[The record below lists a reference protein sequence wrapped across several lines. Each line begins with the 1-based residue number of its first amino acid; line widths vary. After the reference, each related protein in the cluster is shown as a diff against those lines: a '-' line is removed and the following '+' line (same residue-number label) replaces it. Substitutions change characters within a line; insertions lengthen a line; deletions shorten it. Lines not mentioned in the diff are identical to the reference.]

1 MTCDALVEPRGR
13 LSSLL
18 SLIRSFFSLVQLNSD
33 TVRNADGTRNAAG
46 VLDRE
51 VAFVGR
57 RPTATRRELNCSS
70 VLSVR
75 DDDVRHVA
83 LHLKHEGLLDRILAI
98 RANVV
103 C

>member
-1 MTCDALVEPRGR
+1 LTCDALVEPRGR

-57 RPTATRRELNCSS
+57 RELNCSS
-70 VLSVR
+70 VLSMR
-75 DDDVRHVA
+75 DDELRHVA
-83 LHLKHEGLLDRILAI
+83 LHLKHEGLLDRRLAI

>member
-33 TVRNADGTRNAAG
+33 TVRNADGTRNSAG

-57 RPTATRRELNCSS
+57 TATRRELNCSS
-70 VLSVR
+70 VLSMR
-75 DDDVRHVA
+75 DDELRHVA
-83 LHLKHEGLLDRILAI
+83 LHLKHEGLLDRRLAI